1 MEPDILDAVPD
12 FQPIP
17 NAGDAATGDPGTSAG
32 PSLDSGIVSDL

>member
-17 NAGDAATGDPGTSAG
+17 NAGDAAAG